1 MSTSWLRRSSV
12 AEGWTFAGKKTEAL
26 KLLLIGVPLAVV
38 LALPV
43 AILALR

>member
-26 KLLLIGVPLAVV
+26 KLLLIGVPLAV
-38 LALPV
+38 ALPV